1 MSKLEIL
8 SQVSTFWTFF
18 LTSAVR
24 TFFFM
29 NYVLNMIFLSCGLL
43 QWQKI
48 THNNFNITP
57 FIFLQMFGLPY
68 RTFIWCKN
76 KFWSAK
82 CPSLVFWNM
91 NNYLR
96 GIDFRKFEMSAV
108 LCLLSFSKCRFFIS
122 FCWVNIFCEDKC
134 SEEGN
139 CIDKAY
145 IKVLK
150 VEASRNLWLSNLFLR
165 LFFKF

>member
-1 MSKLEIL
+1 MP
-8 SQVSTFWTFF
+8 TFWIFF
-18 LTSAVR
+18 LTSAIR
-24 TFFFM
+24 TFLFM
-29 NYVLNMIFLSCGLL
+29 NYVLNMFLLTCGLL
-43 QWQKI
+43 KWQKI

-57 FIFLQMFGLPY
+57 FIFLQMFRLPY

-122 FCWVNIFCEDKC
+122 FCWLNIFCEDKC
-134 SEEGN
+134 SKEGK
-139 CIDKAY
+139 IALTKH
-145 IKVLK
+145 ISKHLQ
-150 VEASRNLWLSNLFLR
+150 LR
-165 LFFKF
+165 LLEIFDSPICAWDYF